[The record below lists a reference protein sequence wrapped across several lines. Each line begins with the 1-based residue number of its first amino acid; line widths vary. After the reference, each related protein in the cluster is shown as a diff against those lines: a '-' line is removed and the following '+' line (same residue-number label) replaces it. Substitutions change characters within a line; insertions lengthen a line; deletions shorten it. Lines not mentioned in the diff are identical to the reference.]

1 MLEIDGDIVIPDA
14 EIELTA
20 IRAPGPGGQH
30 VNKVSSAIHLRFD
43 IAQSAVL
50 DDDIKQKLMALHD
63 RRISKSGV
71 VVIKS
76 SRFRNQDKNRE
87 DALRRLG
94 DLIRKGLEV
103 PKPRKTTKPPRAAKE
118 KRLADKSRRSK
129 LKQLRKSL
137 DD

>member
-1 MLEIDGDIVIPDA
+1 MLKINDDLEIPGA
-14 EIELTA
+14 EIEFSA

-43 IAQSAVL
+43 IARSLVL
-50 DDDIKQKLMALHD
+50 DDETKQRLQALKD

-87 DALRRLG
+87 DALQRLA

-103 PKPRKTTKPPRAAKE
+103 PKPRKKTKPPRA
-118 KRLADKSRRSK
+118 DPC
-129 LKQLRKSL
+129 Q
-137 DD
+137 